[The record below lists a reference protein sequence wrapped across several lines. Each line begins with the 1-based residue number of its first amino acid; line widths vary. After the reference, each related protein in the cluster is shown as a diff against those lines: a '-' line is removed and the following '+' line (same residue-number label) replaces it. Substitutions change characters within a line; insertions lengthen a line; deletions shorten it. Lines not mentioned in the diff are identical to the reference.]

1 MEDSFV
7 DLLQS
12 LTNDTEPVDGVRLAE
27 LSDLNAERLESFS
40 ATWEHLPHDRRQELL
55 KELGLIADAQ
65 IELTFEAINRYAL
78 NDAKPTVRQQAIE
91 NLWEGEAPGLAPKF
105 VQILRYDPSPT
116 VRGAAGKA
124 LGAFVFIAETRE
136 LDRSIQQEV
145 EEALLHTADNDSSRE
160 VRDLCLRSLGFS
172 SRPEVPNLIE
182 EAFASVGESRIA
194 ATLCAMARSAN
205 EAWGENVMAHL
216 HDGSLT
222 IRLEA
227 IRAAGEIGLSE
238 GVPELVELLEDE
250 DEPVRRASMW
260 SLSQIGGMK
269 ASEVLN
275 SLAETEL
282 NEDEQETLQDAIDNL
297 VFADGAHDIFSF
309 DQDDAQD
316 PLA

>member
-12 LTNDTEPVDGVRLAE
+12 LTNDTELVDGVRLAE
-27 LSDLNAERLESFS
+27 LSDLDTERLESFS
-40 ATWEHLPHDRRQELL
+40 ATWEHLPHERRQALL
-55 KELGLIADAQ
+55 KELGLIANAQ
-65 IELTFEAINRYAL
+65 IELTFEAINRFAL
-78 NDAKPTVRQQAIE
+78 NDAEAPVRQQAIE
-91 NLWEGEAPGLAPKF
+91 NLWEGEAPGLARRF
-105 VQILRYDPSPT
+105 VQILRDDPHPV

-136 LDRSIQQEV
+136 LDIGIQQEV
-145 EEALLHTADNDSSRE
+145 EEALLHAAGSDSSRE
-160 VRDLCLRSLGFS
+160 VRDLCLRSLGYS

-194 ATLCAMARSAN
+194 AALCAMARSAN
-205 EAWGENVMAHL
+205 EAWGENVLAHL
-216 HDGSLT
+216 HDGSPI

-238 GVPELVELLEDE
+238 GVPELIELLEDE
-250 DEPVRRASMW
+250 DEPVRRASIW

-269 ASEVLN
+269 ASEILN

-297 VFADGAHDIFSF
+297 VFADGAHDIYSF
-309 DQDDAQD
+309 DQDDVQD

>member
-27 LSDLNAERLESFS
+27 LSDMDSERLEMFS
-40 ATWEHLPHDRRQELL
+40 ATWEHLPDNRRLALL
-55 KELGLIADAQ
+55 KELGLTADAQ
-65 IELTFEAINRYAL
+65 IELTFEPINRFAL
-78 NDAKPTVRQQAIE
+78 NDAEPSVRQQAIE
-91 NLWEGEAPGLAPKF
+91 NLWESEAPGLARSF
-105 VQILRYDPSPT
+105 VQILRGDPHHT
-116 VRGAAGKA
+116 VRGEAGKA

-136 LDRSIQQEV
+136 LDLRIQ
-145 EEALLHTADNDSSRE
+145 EEMEEGLLHAARNDSSRE

-182 EAFASVGESRIA
+182 EAFAAVGESRIA
-194 ATLCAMARSAN
+194 AALCAMARSAN
-205 EAWGENVMAHL
+205 EAWGENVLAHL
-216 HDGSLT
+216 QDGSPI

-227 IRAAGEIGLSE
+227 IRAAGEIGLDE
-238 GVPELVELLEDE
+238 GVPELIELLEDV
-250 DEPVRRASMW
+250 DEPVRRAAIW

-297 VFADGAHDIFSF
+297 VFADGSQELVSF